1 MEKKGSKKILAI
13 VTIIILIIILVI
25 SATILYRYTN
35 RIKLTQFAPQTVSQM
50 MGYRIIT
57 PKGKVII
64 IDGGTKGDS
73 KQLQNAINEAGGTVD
88 AWFFTHPHEDHTGA
102 FIDIIE
108 NTDIKINKIYTSVHD
123 IEWYRNNDAE
133 VINENEDFLKAL
145 ENEKVKGIIQEPK
158 VNEQIKIDNV
168 IIEILGIKNPEITE
182 NAGNNSSMV
191 MKFYINDKSIL
202 FLGDTG
208 KESCEKL
215 IQTQKEKL
223 KSNIVQMAHHGQSGA
238 TEEFYKIVQ
247 PEICLWPTPL
257 WLWNNDSGNG
267 EDSGSWKT
275 KETRAWVENLNVKEN
290 YIAKDGIYTIEIW

>member
-13 VTIIILIIILVI
+13 VTIIILIIVLVI
-25 SATILYRYTN
+25 SATIFYRYTN
-35 RIKLTQFAPQTVSQM
+35 RIKLTQFAPQTASQM

-191 MKFYINDKSIL
+191 MKFYINNKSIL

-275 KETRAWVENLNVKEN
+275 KETRAWVENLKVKEN
-290 YIAKDGIYTIEIW
+290 YIAKDGVYTIEIW